1 MESLSTRK
9 EMREQIRSLMNNE
22 GIWNLLQNM
31 KPYSPQELIQEIG
44 VDKIPQKL
52 IILLDNVKAI
62 QKYCDEQI
70 IELKN

>member
-1 MESLSTRK
+1 MESLATRK
-9 EMREQIRSLMNNE
+9 EMREQIRSLMNEE

-31 KPYSPQELIQEIG
+31 KIYSPSELIQIG
-44 VDKIPQKL
+44 SNQISQKL
-52 IILLDNVKAI
+52 ITMLENVNAI

>member
-9 EMREQIRSLMNNE
+9 QMREQIRSLMNNE

-52 IILLDNVKAI
+52 ITMLDNVNAI

-70 IELKN
+70 IELK

>member
-31 KPYSPQELIQEIG
+31 KPYSPQDLIQEIG

-52 IILLDNVKAI
+52 ITMLENVNAI

>member
-9 EMREQIRSLMNNE
+9 EMREQIRSVMNEE

-31 KPYSPQELIQEIG
+31 KIYSPSELIQIG
-44 VDKIPQKL
+44 SNQISQKL
-52 IILLDNVKAI
+52 IILLDNVNAI

-70 IELKN
+70 IELK

>member
-1 MESLSTRK
+1 
-9 EMREQIRSLMNNE
+9 MREQIRSLMNEE

-52 IILLDNVKAI
+52 IILLDNVNAI

-70 IELKN
+70 IELK

>member
-9 EMREQIRSLMNNE
+9 EMREQIRSLMNEE

-31 KPYSPQELIQEIG
+31 KPYSPQELIQHIG
-44 VDKIPQKL
+44 CNQISPKL
-52 IILLDNVKAI
+52 ITMLENVNAI

-70 IELKN
+70 IELK

>member
-9 EMREQIRSLMNNE
+9 QMREQIRSLMNEE

-52 IILLDNVKAI
+52 IILLDNVNAI

-70 IELKN
+70 IELK

>member
-52 IILLDNVKAI
+52 ITMLDNVNAI

-70 IELKN
+70 IELK